1 MLKKILRVLSVAVIS
16 FFALYWIGVNAIL
29 ASPLGPHL
37 MNLRPDM
44 VQIHYVRAWTFIPGI
59 LEVRGFELSMQ
70 DRLVQISLSA
80 DSVKGNLNPWTLARQ
95 KFLATQ
101 VEADGVTMRV
111 RPRMDKGD
119 PMVKDIDLLPPII
132 GYETPIRDVSANEVD
147 AKDIRFLSLEFKDL
161 TVHHLR
167 ELWIDRLHYT
177 GDAEVSGGMLYEPF
191 RRMRI
196 DDGLFIDATS
206 KMVAG
211 NPDEIA
217 FETLEVRITT
227 PELNL
232 QTMDFASMRGIT
244 ADINLS
250 AIAEPRFMNSYLE
263 NVAGLSTLSA
273 GGKPGKL
280 EVALRID
287 LGVIAD
293 GGELSYRTP
302 QVKVRLPLVEVSGAA
317 VVKGKA
323 SNGKLALDVAI
334 SNAALRQRD
343 GTQLIDA
350 DRFSLEAT
358 SSTDLTKLPDVDA
371 ALVLGGGHVKALTAM
386 NQFIPPGAGVSLAS
400 GKGQIDGWLKLDTS
414 SARGRGK
421 FDLVATD
428 VTVKNR
434 AASLKGKLSVHG
446 EIKSM
451 NLNSGVLD
459 ISGSSISLDGATLQA
474 QGRSWPHMWLKA
486 VADPC
491 IVNPKGKEQW
501 NTTLSVGSSN
511 LQPLL
516 AMVSASVPVPQVLT
530 YLTDS
535 PNVRAQATIVV
546 TADAVEL
553 SKLSLTSQNIRMEG
567 AVSLREAAR
576 FSDEEP
582 KLEPWGNVL
591 AHAGVF
597 NAGVQLDGPKL
608 VVVLTDLERW
618 SVERKLVAG
627 PRKSN

>member
-70 DRLVQISLSA
+70 DRLVQLSLSA
-80 DSVKGNLNPWTLARQ
+80 DSVHGNLNPWTLARQ
-95 KFLATQ
+95 KFLATE

-119 PMVKDIDLLPPII
+119 AMVKDIDQLPPIL
-132 GYETPIRDVSANEVD
+132 GYETPIRDISANEVD
-147 AKDIRFLSLEFKDL
+147 AKDIRFLSLEFKNL

-177 GDAEVSGGMLYEPF
+177 GDAEVTGGMLYEPF
-191 RRMRI
+191 RRLRI

-217 FETLEVRITT
+217 IETVEVRITT

-232 QTMDFASMRGIT
+232 QALDFASLRGIT
-244 ADINLS
+244 ADIDIS
-250 AIAEPRFMNSYLE
+250 AVAEPRFLNSYLA

-287 LGVIAD
+287 HGVIAD

-302 QVKVRLPLVEVSGAA
+302 QVSVHLPLVDVAGAA

-323 SNGKLALDVAI
+323 NNGKLALDVDI
-334 SNAALRQRD
+334 SHAALRQRD
-343 GTQLIDA
+343 GKHLVDA

-358 SSTDLTKLPDVDA
+358 SSTDLTRLPDVDA
-371 ALVLGGGHVKALTAM
+371 VLAIGGGHVKTLSLI
-386 NQFIPPGAGVSLAS
+386 NQFIPPGSGVLLAG
-400 GKGQIDGWLKLDTS
+400 GQGVIDGWLNLDTS
-414 SARGRGK
+414 TARARGK
-421 FDLVATD
+421 FDLVATN
-428 VTVKNR
+428 VAVKNR
-434 AASLKGKLSVHG
+434 AATLTGKLSVHG
-446 EIKSM
+446 EIKSL
-451 NLNSGVLD
+451 NLDSGVLD
-459 ISGSSISLDGATLQA
+459 ISGSSIALDGATLQA
-474 QGRSWPHMWLKA
+474 QGRSWPFIWLRA

-491 IVNPKGKEQW
+491 VVNPRGKEQW

-516 AMVSASVPVPQVLT
+516 AMVSASVPVPKALT
-530 YLTDS
+530 FFTDS
-535 PNVRAQATIVV
+535 PNVRAQASIVV
-546 TADAVEL
+546 TKDAVEI
-553 SKLSLTSQNIRMEG
+553 SKISLTSQNLRMEG
-567 AVSLREAAR
+567 AMSLREAVR

-597 NAGVQLDGPKL
+597 NAGVQLDGPNM

-618 SVERKLVAG
+618 SVAKKLKAG
-627 PRKSN
+627 PRQSN